1 MANIYVEGKGPKG
14 PQFKESLL
22 PAAVVG
28 YQRGLCVNYG
38 ADAFTA
44 ALVSQAAVA
53 AMGILE
59 EDAID
64 VRNPVSVIEFG
75 QVVAQIGANVARGQ
89 SLTPNAAGQLV
100 PALVNQPVVAV
111 SLEDQIFVAP
121 GSFACVFF
129 IGIVSTPA

>member
-14 PQFKESLL
+14 PQYKESLL
-22 PAAVVG
+22 PAAVAG
-28 YQRGLCVNYG
+28 YQRGICVNYG
-38 ADAFTA
+38 SDAFTA
-44 ALVSQAAVA
+44 AVVLQAAVS

-75 QVVAQIGANVARGQ
+75 QVVAQIGASVVRGQ
-89 SLTPNAAGQLV
+89 SLTTNAAGQLV
-100 PALVNQPVVAV
+100 PALANQPVVAV
-111 SLEDQIFVAP
+111 SLEDQVYVAP

-129 IGIVSTPA
+129 MGMVTIPA